1 MAPLVVQRLMHEPVP
16 VPCSFSQVA
25 TTLSATHMFM
35 HCLFHVAHACEP
47 VHCKSSPQATMVAL
61 ACPHMHPYM
70 TGFAPTLQQ
79 PSLIMETQIRKSVEI
94 YADYKWIAIPE
105 FLVQEHQGESYIKMR
120 ATSQPII
127 KLVAGSRLQDFQEC
141 IHEVVR

>member
-25 TTLSATHMFM
+25 TSLSATNMFM
-35 HCLFHVAHACEP
+35 HCLFHVAHAYEP
-47 VHCKSSPQATMVAL
+47 VHCKSSPQ
-61 ACPHMHPYM
+61 
-70 TGFAPTLQQ
+70 
-79 PSLIMETQIRKSVEI
+79 
-94 YADYKWIAIPE
+94 YADYNWIAIPE

-141 IHEVVR
+141 IHEFVR